1 MVTIFMVHNLISFT
15 NVSTYRVSAEIDYFL
30 DTETTDGNNYEC
42 MNVGGEYVFYDFLYL
57 RAGMKS
63 LFQKESEEGLTFG
76 IGVKQFLIGNLQ
88 FTFDYAYLDFGRL
101 KYVQKVDLGIFF

>member
-1 MVTIFMVHNLISFT
+1 MNFRVG
-15 NVSTYRVSAEIDYFL
+15 VSYDVPIGSLGKMTLAVDAMHPND
-30 DTETTDGNNYEC
+30 NYEC